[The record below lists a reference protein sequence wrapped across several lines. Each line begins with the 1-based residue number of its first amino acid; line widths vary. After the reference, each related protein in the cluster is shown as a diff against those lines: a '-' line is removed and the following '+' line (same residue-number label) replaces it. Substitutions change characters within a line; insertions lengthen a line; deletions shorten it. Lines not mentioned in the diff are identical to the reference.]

1 MNCDRVF
8 DVLTRGPFPTGGAAD
23 HEVEGHLLDCADCRQ
38 LAEALRPALE
48 LFEEAVTLEESR
60 TLPGYWGNL
69 HTGSESR
76 IAVAQPIRE
85 PRKLSDRLLPS
96 RLLSVA
102 AEHATQ
108 VDWWRLAAAVL
119 LGVLLGS
126 WFRSAIVGENQFAS
140 GRNRSA
146 KPDLQLLAS
155 MSLPTACRN
164 NNQAPLI
171 STADMGEPQ
180 LSIGAIP
187 NEYACCTKCHNASAS
202 PPVRKATSQ
211 VAMSCQACH

>member
-23 HEVEGHLLDCADCRQ
+23 QEVEGHLLDCADCRQ

-69 HTGSESR
+69 HTGSESQV
-76 IAVAQPIRE
+76 ALAQPIRE
-85 PRKLSDRLLPS
+85 PRKLSG

-108 VDWWRLAAAVL
+108 IDWWRLTAAVL
-119 LGVLLGS
+119 LGILLGS
-126 WFRSAIVGENQFAS
+126 WFRSAMVGENQFAS
-140 GRNRSA
+140 GRDRSV

-155 MSLPTACRN
+155 MSLPIACRN
-164 NNQAPLI
+164 SNRAPLI
-171 STADMGEPQ
+171 ATADMSEPQ
-180 LSIGAIP
+180 LTIGAIP
-187 NEYACCTKCHNASAS
+187 NEYACCTKCHSAAAAA
-202 PPVRKATSQ
+202 PMRKATSQ